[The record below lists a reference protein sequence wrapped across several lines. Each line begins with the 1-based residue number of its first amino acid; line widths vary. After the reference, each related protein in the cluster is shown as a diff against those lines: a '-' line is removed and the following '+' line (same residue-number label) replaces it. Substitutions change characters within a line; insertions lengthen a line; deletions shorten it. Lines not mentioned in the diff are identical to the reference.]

1 MIEKLKQTAN
11 AGSNP
16 WFPIALVLIGAIVGY
31 GFAVSSGPA
40 SIASDPEAVA
50 EAPTPAPAPAPTPAE
65 PAPEFPAAQN
75 VIAPVSDENMRGD
88 ANATISIIEYSD
100 FECPFCA
107 RHHGTMKQIMEEV
120 DDVNWVYR
128 HFPLGFHANAQKSAE
143 ASECA
148 AEQDKFWEYTDHIY
162 ENGADIAKLATYAE
176 ELGLD
181 VSAFQT
187 CLDSDKYA
195 QAVKD
200 ETDEGSAS
208 GVRGTPGN
216 IVYNNKTKKGVL
228 VSGAQSI
235 DRFKAAIEMVK

>member
-11 AGSNP
+11 KGNP
-16 WFPIALVLIGAIVGY
+16 WFPIALVLVGAIVGY
-31 GFAVSSGPA
+31 GFAFSNCSTSLSG
-40 SIASDPEAVA
+40 DVA
-50 EAPTPAPAPAPTPAE
+50 GAEVAAPAPTPTPTPAPTE
-65 PAPEFPAAQN
+65 PEPEFPDAQN
-75 VIAPVSDENMRGD
+75 VVAPVSDENVRGD

-100 FECPFCA
+100 FECPFCS
-107 RHHGTMKQIMEEV
+107 RNHNTMIQLMEEI

-148 AEQDKFWEYTDHIY
+148 AEQDKFWEFSDVLF
-162 ENGADIAKLATYAE
+162 EKGADIAKLATYAE
-176 ELGLD
+176 EVGLD
-181 VSAFQT
+181 VAAFQT

-195 QAVKD
+195 QAITD
-200 ETDEGSAS
+200 ETNEGSAS

-216 IVYNNKTKKGVL
+216 IVYNNKTKKGVV

-235 DRFKAAIEMVK
+235 DRFKVAIEMVK